1 MKDLVCLTLAAAL
14 WASATEAAEHV
25 VKMLNS
31 GKDGP
36 MAFEPALLR
45 VAVSDTVKFEPAEKG
60 GHNSVSKVVP
70 EGAQGWKSGFD
81 EAISVKIEKEGAYFY
96 QCEPHLI
103 SGMVG
108 VIIAGKPA
116 NKDAVINALKGAE
129 SKAAMG
135 KERVQKLAAEL
146 AAE

>member
-1 MKDLVCLTLAAAL
+1 MKDLAYLTLAATL
-14 WASATEAAEHV
+14 WAPTTEAAEHV
-25 VKMLNS
+25 VRMLNA

-36 MAFEPALLR
+36 MAFEPALIR
-45 VAVSDTVKFEPAEKG
+45 VAVGDTVNFEPAEKG

-96 QCEPHLI
+96 QCEPHAI
-103 SGMVG
+103 AGMVG
-108 VIIAGKPA
+108 VIIANKPA
-116 NKDAVINALKGAE
+116 NKDAVISALKDAG

-146 AAE
+146 AVE